1 MIIKK
6 TIDTYNTGKS
16 FMQKEFSFPL
26 IVEDLPQTEQRY
38 KMNANADNLQ
48 YVAKILQVPEVKF
61 LEADFV
67 VKNNH
72 RNSIL
77 NVSGH
82 IKTSIIIQSVI
93 SLENFKQDYDFD
105 FSTDFDTKATLDSQK
120 EDEDDWDKE
129 IPEIVVGGKID
140 LGDIAIEQIAL
151 RLENYPRIT
160 GETFNFKPDF
170 DVNERP
176 DNPFAA
182 LSQLKK

>member
-1 MIIKK
+1 
-6 TIDTYNTGKS
+6 
-16 FMQKEFSFPL
+16 MQKEFSLSL

-38 KMNANADNLQ
+38 KMLANTDNLQ
-48 YVAKILQVPEVKF
+48 YVAKILQIPEVKF

-82 IKTSIIIQSVI
+82 IKAELILQSVI
-93 SLENFKQDYDFD
+93 SLETFKQDYDFD

-120 EDEDDWDKE
+120 AEDDDWDKE

-151 RLENYPRIT
+151 KLDNYPRMT
-160 GETFNFKPDF
+160 GETFNFKPEF
-170 DVNERP
+170 DINEKQ
-176 DNPFAA
+176 DNPFTA
-182 LSQLKK
+182 LSKLKR

>member
-1 MIIKK
+1 
-6 TIDTYNTGKS
+6 
-16 FMQKEFSFPL
+16 MQKEFSLSL

-38 KMNANADNLQ
+38 KMVANADNLQ

-82 IKTSIIIQSVI
+82 IKTELMIQSVI
-93 SLENFKQDYDFD
+93 SLETFKQDYDFD

-120 EDEDDWDKE
+120 EEYENWDKE

-151 RLENYPRIT
+151 KLDNYPRIT
-160 GETFNFKPDF
+160 GETFNFEPEF
-170 DVNERP
+170 DINEKP

-182 LSQLKK
+182 LSKLKR

>member
-1 MIIKK
+1 
-6 TIDTYNTGKS
+6 
-16 FMQKEFSFPL
+16 MQKEFSLSL

-38 KMNANADNLQ
+38 KMLANPDNLR

-61 LEADFV
+61 LQADFV
-67 VKNNH
+67 VKNNY

-82 IKTSIIIQSVI
+82 IKTELSIQSVI
-93 SLENFKQDYDFD
+93 SLETFQQNYDFD

-120 EDEDDWDKE
+120 SEDDDWNKE
-129 IPEIVVGGKID
+129 IPEIIIGGKID

-151 RLENYPRIT
+151 RLDNYPRIV
-160 GETFNFKPDF
+160 GETFDFKPEF
-170 DVNERP
+170 DVNEKP

-182 LSQLKK
+182 LSKLKK

>member
-1 MIIKK
+1 
-6 TIDTYNTGKS
+6 
-16 FMQKEFSFPL
+16 MQKEFSYPL

-38 KMNANADNLQ
+38 KMLATAGNLQ

-61 LEADFV
+61 LEATFI

-82 IKTSIIIQSVI
+82 IKTSLTIQSVV
-93 SLENFKQDYDFD
+93 SLENFQQDYNFD

-120 EDEDDWDKE
+120 ENEDEWNKE
-129 IPEIVVGGKID
+129 IPEIVIDGKID

-151 RLENYPRIT
+151 KLDNYPRIS
-160 GETFNFKPDF
+160 GETFVFKPDF
-170 DVNERP
+170 DVNDKP

-182 LSQLKK
+182 LSKLKK

>member
-1 MIIKK
+1 
-6 TIDTYNTGKS
+6 
-16 FMQKEFSFPL
+16 MQKEFSLPL
-26 IVEDLPQTEQRY
+26 IVEDLPQTEQHY
-38 KMNANADNLQ
+38 KMLATADNLQ

-61 LEADFV
+61 LEADFF

-82 IKTSIIIQSVI
+82 IKAELTIQSVI
-93 SLENFKQDYDFD
+93 SLETFKQGYDFD

-120 EDEDDWDKE
+120 EEYDDWDKE
-129 IPEIVVGGKID
+129 IPEIVIGGKID

-151 RLENYPRIT
+151 KLDSYPRIK

-170 DVNERP
+170 DVNEKP
-176 DNPFAA
+176 ENPFAA
-182 LSQLKK
+182 LSKLKR